1 MKYAGAFR
9 RVAKDLVLRI
19 TDSSYRHQ
27 RAELARLRSLPRYK
41 ATVTNLIGI
50 PLEIVDAYSFLGMYH
65 EICEQQIYRFQAR
78 TEEPFIIDGG
88 ANIGLSILYL
98 KELYP
103 RSEIIG
109 FEPDEKIFSV
119 LERNVQRSGYE
130 NIKLLRRALWTRQT
144 TLGFVSEGSWAGRL
158 ARTEEHAGQVVQT
171 ARLRDYLNRPVDFL
185 KLDIEGAETEV
196 LADCADLLGR
206 VENLFV
212 EYHSFGDEPQSIHT
226 LLSVMQGAG
235 FRVHVRAS
243 TGSPQ
248 PFLFRALNLGMDNQL
263 CVYAFRAEQ
272 NVAAG
277 PRLCE

>member
-1 MKYAGAFR
+1 MSYASAFR
-9 RVAKDLVLRI
+9 RVASDVALRI
-19 TDSSYRHQ
+19 TDSGYRHRQ
-27 RAELARLRSLPRYK
+27 AELARLRSLPRYQP
-41 ATVTNLIGI
+41 TVSNLIGI
-50 PLEIVDAYSFLGMYH
+50 PLDIVD
-65 EICEQQIYRFQAR
+65 
-78 TEEPFIIDGG
+78 D
-88 ANIGLSILYL
+88 
-98 KELYP
+98 
-103 RSEIIG
+103 
-109 FEPDEKIFSV
+109 
-119 LERNVQRSGYE
+119 
-130 NIKLLRRALWTRQT
+130 
-144 TLGFVSEGSWAGRL
+144 
-158 ARTEEHAGQVVQT
+158 
-171 ARLRDYLNRPVDFL
+171 RPVDFL
-185 KLDIEGAETEV
+185 KLDVEGAETEV